1 MNEQKKEC
9 GCVSNA
15 LLVEMLQAMNNQS
28 QAMTAQNNLL
38 AEQNKVMARI
48 VDQNNELIAMMQTED
63 DEDKPNNLNIIQEF
77 LHLSNENVEFMISFT
92 KEHLDNLKLTINDI

>member
-1 MNEQKKEC
+1 MNEQKREC

-28 QAMTAQNNLL
+28 QAMTAQSNLL

-63 DEDKPNNLNIIQEF
+63 DEDE
-77 LHLSNENVEFMISFT
+77 T
-92 KEHLDNLKLTINDI
+92 KSPYLD

>member
-15 LLVEMLQAMNNQS
+15 SLVEMLQAMNNQS
-28 QAMTAQNNLL
+28 QAMTAQSNLL

-63 DEDKPNNLNIIQEF
+63 DEDEPKSPY
-77 LHLSNENVEFMISFT
+77 
-92 KEHLDNLKLTINDI
+92 LD

>member
-28 QAMTAQNNLL
+28 QATIAQNNLL

-48 VDQNNELIAMMQTED
+48 MDQNNELIAMMQTED
-63 DEDKPNNLNIIQEF
+63 DEDKPK
-77 LHLSNENVEFMISFT
+77 SPY
-92 KEHLDNLKLTINDI
+92 LD

>member
-9 GCVSNA
+9 GCASNA

-48 VDQNNELIAMMQTED
+48 VDQNNELMAMMQTED
-63 DEDKPNNLNIIQEF
+63 DEDKPK
-77 LHLSNENVEFMISFT
+77 SPY
-92 KEHLDNLKLTINDI
+92 LD

>member
-1 MNEQKKEC
+1 MSDLKNEC
-9 GCVSNA
+9 GCVSSD

-28 QAMTAQNNLL
+28 QAMTAQSNLL

-63 DEDKPNNLNIIQEF
+63 DEDKPK
-77 LHLSNENVEFMISFT
+77 SPY
-92 KEHLDNLKLTINDI
+92 LD

>member
-15 LLVEMLQAMNNQS
+15 LLVEMLQAMSNQS
-28 QAMTAQNNLL
+28 QAMTAQSNLL

-63 DEDKPNNLNIIQEF
+63 DEDEPKSPY
-77 LHLSNENVEFMISFT
+77 
-92 KEHLDNLKLTINDI
+92 LD

>member
-15 LLVEMLQAMNNQS
+15 LLVEMLQAMHNQS
-28 QAMTAQNNLL
+28 QAMTAQSNLL

-48 VDQNNELIAMMQTED
+48 VDQNNELIAMMQTEN
-63 DEDKPNNLNIIQEF
+63 DEDEPK
-77 LHLSNENVEFMISFT
+77 ST
-92 KEHLDNLKLTINDI
+92 CLD

>member
-38 AEQNKVMARI
+38 AEQNKVMARF

-63 DEDKPNNLNIIQEF
+63 DEDEPKSPY
-77 LHLSNENVEFMISFT
+77 
-92 KEHLDNLKLTINDI
+92 LD

>member
-15 LLVEMLQAMNNQS
+15 LLVEMLQAMHNQS
-28 QAMTAQNNLL
+28 QAMTAQSNLL

-63 DEDKPNNLNIIQEF
+63 DEDKPK
-77 LHLSNENVEFMISFT
+77 SPY
-92 KEHLDNLKLTINDI
+92 LD

>member
-9 GCVSNA
+9 GCASND

-63 DEDKPNNLNIIQEF
+63 DEDEPKSPY
-77 LHLSNENVEFMISFT
+77 
-92 KEHLDNLKLTINDI
+92 LD

>member
-1 MNEQKKEC
+1 VNEQKKEC

-28 QAMTAQNNLL
+28 QATTAQNNLL

-48 VDQNNELIAMMQTED
+48 VDQNNELMAMMQTED
-63 DEDKPNNLNIIQEF
+63 DEDEPKSPY
-77 LHLSNENVEFMISFT
+77 
-92 KEHLDNLKLTINDI
+92 LD

>member
-1 MNEQKKEC
+1 MNEQKKEY

-28 QAMTAQNNLL
+28 QAMTAQSNLL

-63 DEDKPNNLNIIQEF
+63 DEDKPK
-77 LHLSNENVEFMISFT
+77 SPY
-92 KEHLDNLKLTINDI
+92 LD

>member
-9 GCVSNA
+9 GCVSNV

-28 QAMTAQNNLL
+28 QAMTAQSNLL

-63 DEDKPNNLNIIQEF
+63 DEDEPKSPY
-77 LHLSNENVEFMISFT
+77 
-92 KEHLDNLKLTINDI
+92 LD

>member
-38 AEQNKVMARI
+38 AEQNKVMTRI
-48 VDQNNELIAMMQTED
+48 VDQNNELIAMMQAED
-63 DEDKPNNLNIIQEF
+63 DEDEPKSPY
-77 LHLSNENVEFMISFT
+77 
-92 KEHLDNLKLTINDI
+92 LD

>member
-28 QAMTAQNNLL
+28 QAMTAQSNLL

-63 DEDKPNNLNIIQEF
+63 DEEEPKSPY
-77 LHLSNENVEFMISFT
+77 
-92 KEHLDNLKLTINDI
+92 LD

>member
-15 LLVEMLQAMNNQS
+15 LLVEMLQAMNSQN
-28 QAMTAQNNLL
+28 QAMIAQSNLL
-38 AEQNKVMARI
+38 ALQNKVMARI

-63 DEDKPNNLNIIQEF
+63 DEDKPK
-77 LHLSNENVEFMISFT
+77 SPY
-92 KEHLDNLKLTINDI
+92 LD

>member
-28 QAMTAQNNLL
+28 QAMTAQSNLL

-48 VDQNNELIAMMQTED
+48 IDQNNELIAMMQAED
-63 DEDKPNNLNIIQEF
+63 DEDEPKSPY
-77 LHLSNENVEFMISFT
+77 
-92 KEHLDNLKLTINDI
+92 LD

>member
-28 QAMTAQNNLL
+28 QATTAQNNLL

-48 VDQNNELIAMMQTED
+48 VDQNNDLIAMMQTED
-63 DEDKPNNLNIIQEF
+63 DEDEPKSPY
-77 LHLSNENVEFMISFT
+77 
-92 KEHLDNLKLTINDI
+92 LD

>member
-1 MNEQKKEC
+1 MSDLKNEC

-28 QAMTAQNNLL
+28 QATAAQNNLL

-48 VDQNNELIAMMQTED
+48 VDQNNELIAMMQTEN
-63 DEDKPNNLNIIQEF
+63 DEDEPKSPC
-77 LHLSNENVEFMISFT
+77 
-92 KEHLDNLKLTINDI
+92 LD

>member
-28 QAMTAQNNLL
+28 QAMTAQSNLL

-48 VDQNNELIAMMQTED
+48 VDQNNELIAMMQAED
-63 DEDKPNNLNIIQEF
+63 DEDEPKSPY
-77 LHLSNENVEFMISFT
+77 
-92 KEHLDNLKLTINDI
+92 LD

>member
-9 GCVSNA
+9 GCVSDA

-28 QAMTAQNNLL
+28 QAMTAQSNLL

-63 DEDKPNNLNIIQEF
+63 DEDEPKSPY
-77 LHLSNENVEFMISFT
+77 
-92 KEHLDNLKLTINDI
+92 LD